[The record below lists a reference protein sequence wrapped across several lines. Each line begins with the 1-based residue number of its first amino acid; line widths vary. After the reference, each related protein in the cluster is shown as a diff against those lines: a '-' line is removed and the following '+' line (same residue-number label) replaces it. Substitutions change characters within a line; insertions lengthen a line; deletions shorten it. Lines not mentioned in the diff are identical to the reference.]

1 MDLEEFNHKA
11 KEIFENK
18 VVPQIIKAKMK
29 QTAVDWLLENLIS
42 EPHSEE
48 DFKYNSECW
57 DKAKAMEKEQIMDA
71 YTADCDTLE
80 HTNSFN
86 VAAEQYYNKTFKSE

>member
-57 DKAKAMEKEQIMDA
+57 DKAKAMEKEQMCECYNEGLYQDIHS
-71 YTADCDTLE
+71 DTLLPFE
-80 HTNSFN
+80 
-86 VAAEQYYNKTFKSE
+86 EYYNETFKSE